1 MLSAIFGTSTVGSYI
16 ESASGIAEG
25 GRTGLTAV
33 TVSLLFI
40 VSLVFAPLIGL
51 VPAFATSPSLII
63 VGLLMM
69 SSIGDINFSDF
80 DEALPAFLTIIMMPM
95 TSSIANGFAFGFV
108 SYTIMKII
116 KGKFSDIS
124 IIMWIV
130 SIAFLIN
137 LGLRG

>member
-1 MLSAIFGTSTVGSYI
+1 
-16 ESASGIAEG
+16 
-25 GRTGLTAV
+25 
-33 TVSLLFI
+33 
-40 VSLVFAPLIGL
+40 
-51 VPAFATSPSLII
+51 
-63 VGLLMM
+63 MM